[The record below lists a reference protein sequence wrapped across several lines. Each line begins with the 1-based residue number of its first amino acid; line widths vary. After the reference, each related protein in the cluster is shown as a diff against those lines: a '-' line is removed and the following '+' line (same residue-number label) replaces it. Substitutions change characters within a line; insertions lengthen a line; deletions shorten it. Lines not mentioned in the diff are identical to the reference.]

1 MNEDKRADLLK
12 DEYVMLQHFYED
24 IDGKGL
30 TIKSWAITVALA
42 TIGTGILYRK
52 EVLLIGFFVSLVF
65 WYLEAHWRGLSHFFS
80 VRIKDIE
87 VAFQSDKWKGETPL
101 QVYTTW
107 SAEYNKV
114 KDQTFKYMFKPSS
127 ILPHVLIAAV
137 CLLVYI
143 FLYMNP

>member
-1 MNEDKRADLLK
+1 MNEDKLADLLK

-52 EVLLIGFFVSLVF
+52 EVLLMGFFAALVF

-80 VRIKDIE
+80 VRIRNIE
-87 VAFQSDKWKGETPL
+87 LAFQSDQWKSELPL
-101 QVYTTW
+101 QVYATW
-107 SAEYNKV
+107 SEEYK
-114 KDQTFKYMFKPSS
+114 K
-127 ILPHVLIAAV
+127 
-137 CLLVYI
+137 
-143 FLYMNP
+143 